1 MRKGREREGERR
13 RGRVGRLQN
22 EKKEIYVIASE
33 EGKHVLSRN
42 CRRMATALLF
52 SAENRECFHSFCL
65 SPFLFRTPTGRSRLI
80 QMHWLPS
87 NGEREGEI
95 AILLGV
101 RAGWFLFW
109 RREKERERERERR
122 IEGTCISES
131 GRRSWSLYRTEE
143 RESISSS
150 SSASV
155 SSSADDER

>member
-1 MRKGREREGERR
+1 MFSFFLPVPFSFPNADGEIPANSNALAAFERRGGER
-13 RGRVGRLQN
+13 
-22 EKKEIYVIASE
+22 KEE
-33 EGKHVLSRN
+33 
-42 CRRMATALLF
+42 
-52 SAENRECFHSFCL
+52 
-65 SPFLFRTPTGRSRLI
+65 
-80 QMHWLPS
+80 
-87 NGEREGEI
+87 
-95 AILLGV
+95 ILLGV